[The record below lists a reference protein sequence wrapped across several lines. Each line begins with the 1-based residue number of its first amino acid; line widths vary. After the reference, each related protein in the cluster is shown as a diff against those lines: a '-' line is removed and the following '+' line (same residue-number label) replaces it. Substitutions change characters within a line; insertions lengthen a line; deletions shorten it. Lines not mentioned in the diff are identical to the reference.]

1 MKRGVNLDTNTFN
14 FTPSVQEKILALVW
28 TDATYYNLYRDCV
41 KPKYFQKAIHIDLCR
56 IIQNYQEKY
65 GKSPTK
71 EVLVEEI
78 RVMCEKS
85 KTKQK
90 LENDFLDCVDRLSDM
105 DFSDYDYVK
114 DRITS
119 FGKRQAMVEAIMKSA
134 EIIENAKSDTEFLEI
149 ERLIQSAQMVGE
161 DVNDMGTDYWDDYE
175 SRIESYNEAED
186 VIERFP
192 TGMGVL
198 DGILKGG
205 IGRTEMFVV
214 LAPPGKGK
222 TTTMINIGA
231 ENLKTGSVVVHFS
244 MENNEKQVI
253 RNYDQRI
260 LNKSIDYIKDN
271 SEQCI
276 AALGRRKKYSS
287 GGRLFV
293 KKYPTKGATV
303 DTLRMY
309 IRRLE
314 IVYGV
319 KVDVIIVDYGAI
331 LKSKHSFSDKRN
343 VIESNYEDLRALA
356 DELDV
361 ALVTGAQ
368 GNRSSLSKKVVTIE
382 DLAEAFAI
390 ANTADEVFAL
400 CQSVREKQE
409 GKIRGFLTKSR
420 DGADQLLLSG
430 DINYET
436 KRIFFNEDISNTL
449 ADDEE
454 DEDEDNDDSY
464 QKYQKSRKKKGTRK
478 KTDEELYNES

>member
-1 MKRGVNLDTNTFN
+1 MDTNTFN

-28 TDATYYNLYRDCV
+28 TDSTYYNLYKDCV

-65 GKSPTK
+65 SKSPTK
-71 EVLVEEI
+71 DVLTEEI
-78 RVMCEKS
+78 RSMCEKS

-90 LENDFLDCVDRLSDM
+90 LENDYLDCIDRLSDM

-114 DRITS
+114 DRIIF

-134 EIIENAKSDTEFLEI
+134 EIIENAKEDDDYLQI
-149 ERLIQSAQMVGE
+149 DRLVQSAQMVGE
-161 DVNDMGTDYWDDYE
+161 DVNDLGIDYWDGYE
-175 SRIESYNEAED
+175 SRIYGYNESED

-192 TGMGVL
+192 TGIGML

-231 ENLKTGSVVVHFS
+231 ENLKTGSVVVHIS
-244 MENNEKQVI
+244 LENNEKQVI
-253 RNYDQRI
+253 RNYDQRV
-260 LNKSIDYIKDN
+260 LNKSIEYIKDN
-271 SEQCI
+271 SEECV

-293 KKYPTKGATV
+293 KKYPTKGASV
-303 DTLRMY
+303 DTIKMY
-309 IRRLE
+309 VRRLQ
-314 IVYGV
+314 IIYNVQ
-319 KVDVIIVDYGAI
+319 VDMVIVDYGAI
-331 LKSKHSFSDKRN
+331 LKCKQSYSDKRN
-343 VIESNYEDLRALA
+343 TIESNYEDLRALA
-356 DELDV
+356 DELNV
-361 ALVTGAQ
+361 AMVTGAQ

-390 ANTADEVFAL
+390 ANIADEVFAL
-400 CQSVREKQE
+400 CQTIREKQE

-420 DGADQLLLSG
+420 DGADQILLSG
-430 DINYET
+430 EINYET
-436 KRIFFNEDISNTL
+436 KRMNFTQDISNTL
-449 ADDEE
+449 ADDESE
-454 DEDEDNDDSY
+454 DEEDDSEDSY
-464 QKYQKSRKKKGTRK
+464 QKYQKSKSNRRGKRK
-478 KTDEELYNES
+478 KTDEELYDES

>member
-1 MKRGVNLDTNTFN
+1 M
-14 FTPSVQEKILALVW
+14 QEKILALVW

-65 GKSPTK
+65 SKSPTK
-71 EVLVEEI
+71 EVLVEEV

-90 LENDFLDCVDRLSDM
+90 LENDYLDCIDRLSDM

-119 FGKRQAMVEAIMKSA
+119 FGKKQAMVEAIMKSA
-134 EIIENAKSDTEFLEI
+134 EIIEGAKSESELMEI
-149 ERLIQSAQMVGE
+149 DKIIQKAQMVGE
-161 DVNDMGTDYWDDYE
+161 DVNDMGIDYWEGYE
-175 SRIESYNEAED
+175 SRIYGYNDAED

-192 TGMGVL
+192 TGMGML

-205 IGRTEMFVV
+205 VGRTEMFVV

-231 ENLKTGSVVVHFS
+231 ENLKVGSVVVHFS
-244 MENNEKQVI
+244 LENNEQQVI

-260 LNKSIDYIKDN
+260 LNRSIDYIKEN
-271 SEQCI
+271 SEKCI
-276 AALGRRKKYSS
+276 SALGRTKKYSS

-303 DTLRMY
+303 DTLKMY
-309 IRRLE
+309 VRRLQL
-314 IVYGV
+314 VYDV
-319 KVDVIIVDYGAI
+319 EVDMVIVDYGAI
-331 LKSKHSFSDKRN
+331 LKSKQSYSDKRN
-343 VIESNYEDLRALA
+343 VIEGNYEDLRAMA
-356 DELDV
+356 DELNV
-361 ALVTGAQ
+361 AVVTGAQ

-400 CQSVREKQE
+400 CQTIREKQE

-420 DGADQLLLSG
+420 DGADQILLSG
-430 DINYET
+430 EINYET
-436 KRIFFNEDISNTL
+436 KRMDFTQDISNSL
-449 ADDEE
+449 ADSEE
-454 DEDEDNDDSY
+454 EDEDNDDSY
-464 QKYQKSRKKKGTRK
+464 NKYQKNRYSKGRGKK
-478 KTDEELYNES
+478 KTDEDLYNES

>member
-1 MKRGVNLDTNTFN
+1 MDTAVFN
-14 FTPSVQEKILALVW
+14 FTPSVQEKILALAW
-28 TDATYYNLYRDCV
+28 TDMTYYSLYRDCV

-71 EVLVEEI
+71 EVLTEEI
-78 RVMCEKS
+78 RSMCDKS

-90 LENDFLDCVDRLSDM
+90 LENDFLDCLDRLSDM

-114 DRITS
+114 DKIVS
-119 FGKRQAMVEAIMKSA
+119 FGKRQAMVEAIMESA
-134 EIIENAKSDTEFLEI
+134 EIIENAKDDSDFLKI
-149 ERLIQSAQMVGE
+149 DRLVQKAQMVGE
-161 DVNDMGTDYWDDYE
+161 DVNDMGIDYWDNYE
-175 SRIESYNEAED
+175 GRIYGYNESED

-192 TGMGVL
+192 TGMGAI

-205 IGRTEMFVV
+205 VGRTEMFVV

-231 ENLKTGSVVVHFS
+231 ENLKTGAVVVHFS
-244 MENNEKQVI
+244 LENNEKQVI

-271 SEQCI
+271 SEECV

-303 DTLRMY
+303 DTLKMY
-309 IRRLE
+309 VRKLE
-314 IVYGV
+314 IIYGV
-319 KVDVIIVDYGAI
+319 SVDMVIVDYGAI
-331 LKSKHSFSDKRN
+331 LKCKQSYSDKRN
-343 VIESNYEDLRALA
+343 TIETNYEDLRALA

-390 ANTADEVFAL
+390 ANIADIVFAL
-400 CQSVREKQE
+400 CQTIREKQE
-409 GKIRGFLTKSR
+409 NKIRGFLTKSR
-420 DGADQLLLSG
+420 DGADQILLAG
-430 DINYET
+430 EINYET
-436 KRIFFNEDISNTL
+436 KRMNFTEDISSTL
-449 ADDEE
+449 ADEE
-454 DEDEDNDDSY
+454 DSEEEDDDDGNY
-464 QKYQKSRKKKGTRK
+464 KKYQKGRKQQKGKRK
-478 KTDEELYNES
+478 KTDEDLYNES